1 MPSPA
6 LPLLLLAAAT
16 SVAPP
21 VVPPVASRP
30 HVDGVEVAQLTIH
43 QRIIIRVRR
52 MAEQPV
58 PDPRAPRFKPIKW
71 KERKGPTCI
80 APNRVIGAMV
90 STTSTVDLLQ
100 DNAERVRAKL
110 DHDCAAL
117 TYYQNFY
124 IRPGPDGLVCADR
137 DAIRTRSGGACTITR
152 FKALKPER

>member
-1 MPSPA
+1 MSH
-6 LPLLLLAAAT
+6 LLLILLAAA
-16 SVAPP
+16 A
-21 VVPPVASRP
+21 PVALESG
-30 HVDGVEVAQLTIH
+30 VDGVELAQPTIH
-43 QRIIIRVRR
+43 QRIVIRVRR
-52 MAEQPV
+52 MAEQPL
-58 PDPRAPRFKPIKW
+58 PGASRKPIKW
-71 KERKGPTCI
+71 KERKGPKCI
-80 APNRVIGAMV
+80 APARVIGAMV

-152 FKALKPER
+152 FKALKPDR